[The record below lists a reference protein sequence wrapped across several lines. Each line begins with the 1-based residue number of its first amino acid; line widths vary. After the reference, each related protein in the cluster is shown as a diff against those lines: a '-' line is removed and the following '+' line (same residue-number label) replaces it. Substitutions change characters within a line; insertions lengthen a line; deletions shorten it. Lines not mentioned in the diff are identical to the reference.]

1 MLENFG
7 FKQDICSERIK
18 KLREKYKITMK
29 TVAKYC
35 SQQNEANFSQSTLS
49 LWENGKRIPTIDN
62 FSRVADLFAVDLNW
76 LIGRSDEI
84 YSEGVI
90 KNLELASFPVNITT
104 ENITVELMV
113 DIPEDYLDYEKRRTT
128 YSLEARA
135 NIVFLFT
142 ILKYEWEE
150 YINDDL
156 KRVDIRDSIDDFIEE
171 WNGSD
176 DERRLAVFLG
186 LNSQEEDVWI
196 DESDE
201 ALKELLDKQKEMG

>member
-135 NIVFLFT
+135 NIIFLFT

-150 YINDDL
+150 YINDRIYELDDL
-156 KRVDIRDSIDDFIEE
+156 TAEEIR
-171 WNGSD
+171 
-176 DERRLAVFLG
+176 LK
-186 LNSQEEDVWI
+186 
-196 DESDE
+196 
-201 ALKELLDKQKEMG
+201 ALKMSKYFYMKINKNKLFKNYNDVLREIFQTKTAKFTE

>member
-90 KNLELASFPVNITT
+90 KNLELGSFPVNITT

-142 ILKYEWEE
+142 ILKYEWEQ
-150 YINDDL
+150 YINDRIYELDDL
-156 KRVDIRDSIDDFIEE
+156 TAEEIR
-171 WNGSD
+171 
-176 DERRLAVFLG
+176 LK
-186 LNSQEEDVWI
+186 
-196 DESDE
+196 
-201 ALKELLDKQKEMG
+201 ALKMSKYFYMKINKNKLLKNYNDVLIEIFQTKTAKFTE

>member
-150 YINDDL
+150 YINDRIYELDDL
-156 KRVDIRDSIDDFIEE
+156 TAEEIR
-171 WNGSD
+171 
-176 DERRLAVFLG
+176 LK
-186 LNSQEEDVWI
+186 
-196 DESDE
+196 
-201 ALKELLDKQKEMG
+201 ALKMSKYFYMKINKNKLLKNYNGVLREIFQTKTAKFTE

>member
-150 YINDDL
+150 YINDRIYELDNLTAEEIRL
-156 KRVDIRDSIDDFIEE
+156 K
-171 WNGSD
+171 
-176 DERRLAVFLG
+176 
-186 LNSQEEDVWI
+186 
-196 DESDE
+196 
-201 ALKELLDKQKEMG
+201 ALKMSKYFYMKINKNKLLKNYNGVLREIFQTKTAKFTE

>member
-150 YINDDL
+150 YIND
-156 KRVDIRDSIDDFIEE
+156 RIY
-171 WNGSD
+171 
-176 DERRLAVFLG
+176 
-186 LNSQEEDVWI
+186 
-196 DESDE
+196 
-201 ALKELLDKQKEMG
+201 ELDYL

>member
-76 LIGRSDEI
+76 LIGRSDGI

-150 YINDDL
+150 YINDRIYELDNLTAEEIRL
-156 KRVDIRDSIDDFIEE
+156 K
-171 WNGSD
+171 
-176 DERRLAVFLG
+176 
-186 LNSQEEDVWI
+186 
-196 DESDE
+196 
-201 ALKELLDKQKEMG
+201 ALKMSKYFYMKINKNKLLKNYNGVLREIFQTKTAKFTE